1 MFSELGN
8 YLDNDFLNSHRNI
21 NIYTPERDY
30 VAEIFSCYSISIN
43 VEETNLKGLDFNEKI
58 DYYKEKSNFKTD
70 ITENIDR
77 IIKLSTCSYINANTH
92 PTNQRY
98 YIIAKLNDV
107 KWKNKEGKLL
117 KQVTNRIQKLEQQK
131 ARYELEQEVGSQ
143 KNIMLVSALVMFGL
157 ILWLGL
163 AMGL

>member
-1 MFSELGN
+1 MLLKTKKQLFFGHNMRNGTMFSELGN
-8 YLDNDFLNSHRNI
+8 YLDNDFLKSHRNI

-43 VEETNLKGLDFNEKI
+43 IEETNLKGLDFNEKI

-107 KWKNKEGKLL
+107 K
-117 KQVTNRIQKLEQQK
+117 
-131 ARYELEQEVGSQ
+131 
-143 KNIMLVSALVMFGL
+143 
-157 ILWLGL
+157 
-163 AMGL
+163 